1 MLLLFGCGCFLVS
14 WLWSVAFIN
23 ASVASGVSLLC
34 HGRWGLGAG
43 GRGSCANVRCLL
55 HQWSMRDD
63 CAEAGRH
70 QLPGASWPP
79 YPDFSQKL
87 GCSIAVLE
95 YQRVH
100 IVCLLCM
107 YHLIYIYIYTYTHLY
122 YIYIYIH
129 SHTDEVHIYPAGGR
143 KRTLLRLWLP
153 LRKWLETRHNA
164 IRCISRFMKIWATTR
179 TVCPRRHVPIYL
191 PLYIYNH
198 IIYALLC
205 IIMHSYIENILFV
218 VMHVGSREAISHRS
232 RFNKLLPHPRPFYGR
247 FIGSNLEPLP

>member
-107 YHLIYIYIYTYTHLY
+107 YHLIYIYIYIHIHTYIIYIYTYIHIQMKYIYIRPGVESEPYCDYDFLWENGSRQGTMLSDAYQDLWRFGQLHVRFALVGMCLY
-122 YIYIYIH
+122 TYIYIYI
-129 SHTDEVHIYPAGGR
+129 
-143 KRTLLRLWLP
+143 
-153 LRKWLETRHNA
+153 
-164 IRCISRFMKIWATTR
+164 
-179 TVCPRRHVPIYL
+179 
-191 PLYIYNH
+191 
-198 IIYALLC
+198 
-205 IIMHSYIENILFV
+205 
-218 VMHVGSREAISHRS
+218 
-232 RFNKLLPHPRPFYGR
+232 
-247 FIGSNLEPLP
+247 